1 MNQHKQK
8 SGAQAL
14 WLSALT
20 AEAGR
25 CILTSGGVSARG
37 LILQGLPVAM
47 GISLA
52 AALLQTAEQ
61 ENDVFSGRT
70 FRDRVV
76 CGGFAL
82 WFAAELWETVRQAQ
96 ELCWEQF
103 SSMAVLGILPLLVW
117 AGWKLEE
124 RVFFRAAGILWWAA
138 ALAVLLCVLSLKGQL
153 HWENLLREPQTGSIR
168 FPLYA
173 EYFAFPL
180 LAQPEE
186 NQHRTSAWLPLGVF
200 GLWTGAAL
208 GMELLFGAG
217 TVFPGYELLRA
228 GALGL
233 ISRFD
238 AVFLLVWLA
247 AALFRVCFL
256 VHLLR
261 RLLGLVWNGR
271 RQEVQ
276 G

>member
-1 MNQHKQK
+1 ME
-8 SGAQAL
+8 S
-14 WLSALT
+14 
-20 AEAGR
+20 
-25 CILTSGGVSARG
+25 
-37 LILQGLPVAM
+37 
-47 GISLA
+47 
-52 AALLQTAEQ
+52 
-61 ENDVFSGRT
+61 
-70 FRDRVV
+70 
-76 CGGFAL
+76 
-82 WFAAELWETVRQAQ
+82 
-96 ELCWEQF
+96 
-103 SSMAVLGILPLLVW
+103 
-117 AGWKLEE
+117 
-124 RVFFRAAGILWWAA
+124 
-138 ALAVLLCVLSLKGQL
+138 QL
-153 HWENLLREPQTGSIR
+153 HWENLLREPQSGSIR

-186 NQHRTSAWLPLGVF
+186 NQHRTSVWLSLGVF
-200 GLWTGAAL
+200 GLWVGAAL

-217 TVFPGYELLRA
+217 TVFPGYELLCA
-228 GALGL
+228 GALGM